1 MQNILHLSKAE
12 AAVKVEAAVRFEA
25 AVKVS
30 KPLGLVSD

>member
-12 AAVKVEAAVRFEA
+12 AAVKVKAAVRFEA